1 MSYCVNCGVELDPTQ
16 KKCPLCSV
24 PVINPAE
31 KACDEPKPYPAQR
44 DEHEAAFNKDLWV
57 KLLSIILTT
66 PAVICLLTNLLYNGT
81 VTWALYAV
89 GGIVVA
95 WAIGVS
101 PFLFKKPAAIKW
113 IIIDVVAILGYLKM
127 VEYGLSLY
135 NPLFREWWLPVGMP
149 IVLGVALFTLVIT
162 ILIQRKVLKE
172 LYIAAAVFLAI
183 ALLLI
188 GVEIDL
194 DAYSQSAIAL
204 EWSLFAGVSCAA
216 LSITFVI
223 LERSKKVKEQMRR
236 RFHI

>member
-1 MSYCVNCGVELDPTQ
+1 M
-16 KKCPLCSV
+16 

-31 KACDEPKPYPAQR
+31 KACVTPNTYPAQR
-44 DEHEAAFNKDLWV
+44 DENVPSINKDLWV

-66 PAVICLLTNLLYNGT
+66 PAVICLLTNLLYNGS
-81 VTWALYAV
+81 VTWSLYAV
-89 GGIVVA
+89 GGIIVM

-113 IIIDVVAILGYLKM
+113 IIIDVIAVLGYLKLI
-127 VEYGLSLY
+127 EYGVSIGNTGY
-135 NPLFREWWLPVGMP
+135 RGWWLPVGMP

-162 ILIQRKVLKE
+162 VLIQRKVLKE
-172 LYIAAAVFLAI
+172 LYIAAGIFLAI

-194 DAYSQSAIAL
+194 DVFFTGTISL

-223 LERSKKVKEQMRR
+223 LERQKKLKEQMRR